1 MLTRPPCESQEKNF
15 PKKIS
20 RKKFPEKNFPGKFKH
35 KMTDENDHKS
45 WKDVHS
51 GDIFVSKQY
60 GELVL
65 ITLNVQRGAST
76 NFIH

>member
-1 MLTRPPCESQEKNF
+1 
-15 PKKIS
+15 
-20 RKKFPEKNFPGKFKH
+20 
-35 KMTDENDHKS
+35 MTDENDHKS

>member
-1 MLTRPPCESQEKNF
+1 MLTRPPRESQEKNF

-20 RKKFPEKNFPGKFKH
+20 RKNFPGKFKH

-65 ITLNVQRGAST
+65 ITLNVQRGALT